1 MQVELIKTLQ
11 AEKGFSNKKIAE
23 ATGLSEST
31 ISRILSRQVEPKFE
45 DVVRIAVILGASL
58 DALAGIARIEIAEEK
73 SLSSAL
79 KEKDVQIEAMKED
92 HRKATTF
99 LMEQI
104 AVRDRAL
111 AQKDK
116 TIDGLMQALLNK

>member
-11 AEKGFSNKKIAE
+11 AEKGFSNKRIAE

-58 DALAGIARIEIAEEK
+58 DALAGIARIETAEEK
-73 SLSSAL
+73 SLASAL
-79 KEKDVQIEAMKED
+79 KEKDARIETMKEEHKKSID
-92 HRKATTF
+92 F
-99 LMEQI
+99 LLEQI

-116 TIDGLMQALLNK
+116 TIDGLMQALLKK

>member
-11 AEKGFSNKKIAE
+11 AEKGYSNKRIAE

-58 DALAGIARIEIAEEK
+58 DALAGIARIETAEER

-79 KEKDVQIEAMKED
+79 KEKDARIETMKEEHKKSID
-92 HRKATTF
+92 F
-99 LMEQI
+99 LLEQI

-116 TIDGLMQALLNK
+116 TIDGLMEALLRK

>member
-11 AEKGFSNKKIAE
+11 NEKGFSNKRIAE

-58 DALAGIARIEIAEEK
+58 DALAGIVRIETAEER

-79 KEKDVQIEAMKED
+79 KEKDARIETMKEEHKKSID
-92 HRKATTF
+92 F
-99 LMEQI
+99 LLEQI
-104 AVRDRAL
+104 AVRDRAIEH
-111 AQKDK
+111 KNR
-116 TIDGLMQALLNK
+116 TIDSLMQALLNK

>member
-79 KEKDVQIEAMKED
+79 KEKDAQIEVMKED
-92 HRKATTF
+92 HRKATAF